1 MQQLPK
7 AAYSP
12 DFRDRA
18 VKLHLD
24 ENLTITEISSGYPYP
39 KGHLKIGW
47 LRSARGSL
55 VKSAKARSH

>member
-24 ENLTITEISSGYPYP
+24 ENLTITEISKRLSLP
-39 KGHLKIGW
+39 KGTLKNW
-47 LRSARGSL
+47 VAAAR
-55 VKSAKARSH
+55 